1 MGETLCPIDRTP
13 IPPRPGPGRPRVY
26 CSPRCRRMAER
37 RAAAAR
43 TWAMADPTL
52 KAMVATDLQVVDLD
66 VDEVNRALD
75 RGR

>member
-1 MGETLCPIDRTP
+1 
-13 IPPRPGPGRPRVY
+13 
-26 CSPRCRRMAER
+26 MAER